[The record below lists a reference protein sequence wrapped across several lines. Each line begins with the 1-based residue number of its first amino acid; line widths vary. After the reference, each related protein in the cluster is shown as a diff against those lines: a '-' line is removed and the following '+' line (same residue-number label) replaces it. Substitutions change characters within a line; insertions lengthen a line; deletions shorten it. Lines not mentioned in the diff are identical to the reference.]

1 MTNTLYL
8 TLFYFMFTAIAVF
21 VTKPANATL
30 VLSDLNGDTV
40 LYDAG
45 RGLYILP
52 VYNYGDFVFTGDYIQ
67 RLSDAQT
74 FASSISYGGVNGWKV
89 HRGYG
94 TSGSPGVFD
103 NSNRDNIDL
112 AFGFGIFGDVQSY
125 NYGIGVGDQ
134 NGWFNDCYTD
144 RYDFLNNSC
153 RFRVNGSGFPD
164 HAIYEI
170 DVVDFSVVGGHGQ
183 TPEVS
188 APHSLSLIGLGLLG
202 LVLRRFKKQTI

>member
-1 MTNTLYL
+1 MKNTLYL

-40 LYDAG
+40 LYDAEI
-45 RGLYILP
+45 GLYILP
-52 VYNYGDFVFTGDYIQ
+52 VFNYGGFVFTGDYIQ

-89 HRGYG
+89 HRGDG
-94 TSGSPGVFD
+94 AAGSPGVFD
-103 NSNRDNIDL
+103 DSNRDNIDL
-112 AFGFGIFGDVQSY
+112 AFGFGIFGDVQ
-125 NYGIGVGDQ
+125 NNTYGIGVG
-134 NGWFNDCYTD
+134 GSGFFNDCQTD
-144 RYDFLNNSC
+144 RYDFLDSSC
-153 RFRVNGSGFPD
+153 NYQSATKHVSS

-170 DVVDFSVVGGHGQ
+170 SVGDFSVVGGAGP

-202 LVLRRFKKQTI
+202 LALRRFKKQTI

>member
-1 MTNTLYL
+1 MKNTLYL

-45 RGLYILP
+45 IGLYILP
-52 VYNYGDFVFTGDYIQ
+52 VYNYGAFVFTGDYFQ

-94 TSGSPGVFD
+94 ASGSPGVFD
-103 NSNRDNIDL
+103 DSNRDNIDL
-112 AFGFGIFGDVQSY
+112 AFGFGIFGDVQSLS
-125 NYGIGVGDQ
+125 YGLGVGDS
-134 NGWFNDCYTD
+134 GFVNDCQRN
-144 RYDFLNNSC
+144 RYDFLDNSC
-153 RFRVNGSGFPD
+153 TFQSATRDVRL

-170 DVVDFSVVGGHGQ
+170 SVGDFSVVGGAGP

-202 LVLRRFKKQTI
+202 LALRRFKKQTI

>member
-1 MTNTLYL
+1 MKNTLYL

-52 VYNYGDFVFTGDYIQ
+52 VYNYGGFVFTGDDLQ
-67 RLSDAQT
+67 RLNDAQT

-89 HRGYG
+89 HIG
-94 TSGSPGVFD
+94 PGVDGSVIF
-103 NSNRDNIDL
+103 NERALGNIDL
-112 AFGFGIFGDVQSY
+112 AYGYGIFGDVQTSD
-125 NYGIGVGDQ
+125 YGIGVGGGF
-134 NGWFNDCYTD
+134 GWFNDCGDD
-144 RYDFLNNSC
+144 RYGFLDSSCNYQGPNNIY
-153 RFRVNGSGFPD
+153 PT

-170 DVVDFSVVGGHGQ
+170 EVTDFKYVGNNPLITSVSG
-183 TPEVS
+183 
-188 APHSLSLIGLGLLG
+188 PHSFSLFGLGLLG
-202 LVLRRFKKQTI
+202 LVLRRLKKQTI

>member
-1 MTNTLYL
+1 
-8 TLFYFMFTAIAVF
+8 MFTAIAVF

-52 VYNYGDFVFTGDYIQ
+52 VYNYGGFVFTGDYIQ
-67 RLSDAQT
+67 RFSDAQT

-89 HRGYG
+89 HIGYG
-94 TSGSPGVFD
+94 TSGSTGVFD
-103 NSNRDNIDL
+103 DENRDNIDL
-112 AFGFGIFGDVQSY
+112 AFGFGIFGDVQSQS
-125 NYGIGVGDQ
+125 YGIGVGDE
-134 NGWFNDCYTD
+134 NGWFNDCDGD
-144 RYDFLNNSC
+144 RYDFINVGC
-153 RFRVNGSGFPD
+153 RFKVNSSNSPD

-170 DVVDFSVVGGHGQ
+170 SVGDFLVVGGTGP

>member
-1 MTNTLYL
+1 
-8 TLFYFMFTAIAVF
+8 MFTAIAVF

-103 NSNRDNIDL
+103 RWNRDNIDL

-125 NYGIGVGDQ
+125 SYGIGVGDS
-134 NGWFNDCYTD
+134 GYFNDCQRN
-144 RYDFLNNSC
+144 RYDFLDSTC
-153 RFRVNGSGFPD
+153 RF
-164 HAIYEI
+164 
-170 DVVDFSVVGGHGQ
+170 Q
-183 TPEVS
+183 TASRAVS
-188 APHSLSLIGLGLLG
+188 YTH
-202 LVLRRFKKQTI
+202 LRAHET